1 MFILKQKGGEKLRVQ
16 LEFEMSTLPIGYR
29 LGMLSIIKEMVRA
42 GSEDYYQNIFQINKR
57 KIKPFSYSTYIQGL
71 TINHNEVYGNKLHL
85 TISSPS
91 YEFIMY
97 LVNGSQRLKT
107 YQYKDY
113 KLMLKHKRLLPKP
126 PKFSEVVTFTTAS
139 PILIENNLGKP
150 LLATDPA
157 FEKEFNY
164 YANIIANE
172 IYQRELF
179 KPLQIIQSVMKKTV
193 LKENLHQDEEQHIYI
208 TANQGQLTL
217 KGHSE
222 DLKMLYE
229 CGVGRRRSLG
239 LGLLNVKEVAY
250 Y

>member
-97 LVNGSQRLKT
+97 LVNGSQRAKV
-107 YQYKDY
+107 YHYKNN
-113 KLMLKHKRLLPKP
+113 KLTLITKRLLPKP
-126 PKFSEVVTFTTAS
+126 LKFTEVVTFSTAS
-139 PILIENNLGKP
+139 PILIENKLGKP
-150 LLATDPA
+150 LLATDPE
-157 FEKEFNY
+157 FETEFNF
-164 YANIIANE
+164 YANLIANE
-172 IYQRELF
+172 LYQRNLF
-179 KPLQIIQSVMKKTV
+179 QPIEIIQTAMEKKV
-193 LKENLHQDEEQHIYI
+193 LKENLHQEEKHPIYI
-208 TANQGQLTL
+208 TANHGLITL
-217 KGHSE
+217 KGHAE
-222 DLKMLYE
+222 DLRMIYE
-229 CGVGRRRSLG
+229 CGIGRRRSLG
-239 LGLLNVKEVAY
+239 LGLLNIKEVAY
-250 Y
+250 S